1 MFFWV
6 LIATLAGG
14 AVIGAPGSGSNTDD
28 EDTPEVPAPPDE
40 GGPSVLDDPP
50 TDPTPPPPEPEPE
63 PTSGPPSDNTTE
75 LSLQSWAETGTVV
88 QDTHFGANAVY
99 SVNTENGTPTNSF
112 SHATDALDVN
122 HIRFPAG
129 QGDGNPADID
139 GVDWLNVVAMD
150 TSADGTPELRQE
162 LVEFLDWAAQGGAE
176 ADGDPLQVT
185 LVIPTKFL
193 SEDDYSDFAND
204 ISQFAETVTRDYG
217 DVVSAFEIGNEYWAM
232 GESAYA
238 AKADIAARA
247 LAQGMEYAGIAE
259 DAQPDILV
267 QMATPNA
274 GSEFHSSVDDRG
286 FTERLVDANQQIIDG
301 LSETARDAI
310 DGVVEHYYYRTLEQT
325 FVDDESASSYINRDF
340 AVWQTA
346 FDKDLDLHITEWNIR
361 LKAIE
366 ENGLRAASVYL
377 EQFENMLEMGADS
390 AHIWAVQHNTTTDLA
405 GAPTD
410 TPILDT
416 DGQLLNTIRG
426 AMFDMMST
434 DLVGLELLETTV
446 SNDDGSFEIDIY
458 RSDDTLVAFISSRSL
473 DEETYELDL
482 APLIESYGEA
492 DAQILG
498 INTEARGADGTHYV
512 PGEGRQDASFVLV
525 DGTPHYYNEHDVQ
538 AQLTPFDVTSTTVQ
552 VTLKPFEVA
561 QVTFTSVIA
570 PEAGSSVQSVVE
582 TGTQSDDTLTGRNG
596 NDTLSGGAG
605 NDLISGEGGD
615 DRLSGDGG
623 NDRLSGGQGDDRLL
637 GGAGND
643 SLSGAGGNDSLKG
656 NWGNDT
662 LIGQHG
668 DDTLAGSVG
677 NDLLEGGSGDDLL
690 NGGRGL
696 DTLSGGTGA
705 DTLIGWSG
713 ADVFRF
719 GDDDAVDVVTDFT
732 SGQDV
737 LEFDMANVNDL
748 SDIQFQNSE
757 EPAGVVLLVDN
768 QPRVM
773 LLGVSDIADLQST
786 GSIRVV

>member
-6 LIATLAGG
+6 LIATLAGI
-14 AVIGAPGSGSNTDD
+14 AVIGAPGSGSNTDG
-28 EDTPEVPAPPDE
+28 EDTPEVPDPPDE
-40 GGPSVLDDPP
+40 DGPTVLDDPP
-50 TDPTPPPPEPEPE
+50 TDPIPPTPEPE
-63 PTSGPPSDNTTE
+63 PTSDPPSGNTTE
-75 LSLQSWAETGTVV
+75 LSLESWAETGTVV

-99 SVNTENGTPTNSF
+99 SVNTEDGIPTNSF
-112 SHATDALDVN
+112 SHATEALDVN

-129 QGDGNPADID
+129 QGDGDPDDID

-150 TSADGTPELRQE
+150 TGMDGTPELRQE
-162 LVEFLDWAAQGGAE
+162 LVDFLEWAAQGGAE

-193 SEDDYSDFAND
+193 SEEDYSDFAND
-204 ISQFAETVTRDYG
+204 ISQFAEAVTRDYG
-217 DVVSAFEIGNEYWAM
+217 DVVSAIEIGNEYWAM
-232 GESAYA
+232 GETAYA

-247 LAQGMEYAGIAE
+247 LAQGMENAGIAE

-340 AVWQTA
+340 AVWQSA

-405 GAPTD
+405 GAPAD
-410 TPILDT
+410 APILDT

-473 DEETYELDL
+473 DAETYELDL
-482 APLIESYGEA
+482 APLVESYGEA
-492 DAQILG
+492 NAQILG
-498 INTEARGADGTHYV
+498 IDTEARGADGTHYV
-512 PGEGRQDASFVLV
+512 PGEGRQDASFVMV
-525 DGTPHYYNEHDVQ
+525 DGTPHYFNEHDVQ
-538 AQLTPFDVTSTTVQ
+538 AQMTPFDVMSTTVQ

-561 QVTFTSVIA
+561 QVIFTNVTT
-570 PEAGSSVQSVVE
+570 PEAGASVQSVVE
-582 TGTQSDDTLTGRNG
+582 TGTQSNDTLTGCDG
-596 NDTLSGGAG
+596 NDTLSGSAG

-615 DRLSGDGG
+615 DRLSGDDG
-623 NDRLSGGQGDDRLL
+623 NDRLSGGQGADRLF

-643 SLSGAGGNDSLKG
+643 SLTGADGNDSLKG
-656 NWGNDT
+656 NSGHDT
-662 LIGQHG
+662 LRGQTG
-668 DDTLAGSVG
+668 DDTMAGSVG

-696 DTLSGGTGA
+696 DTLAGGTGA

-719 GDDDAVDVVTDFT
+719 GDDDAVDVVADFT
-732 SGQDV
+732 PGQDV
-737 LEFDMANVNDL
+737 LEFDMANVNDM

-757 EPAGVVLLVDN
+757 ESAGVVLLIN
-768 QPRVM
+768 SQPRVM

-786 GSIRVV
+786 GSIRVL

>member
-14 AVIGAPGSGSNTDD
+14 AVIGAPGSGSNTDS
-28 EDTPEVPAPPDE
+28 EDAPEVPDPPDE
-40 GGPSVLDDPP
+40 DGPTVLDDPP
-50 TDPTPPPPEPEPE
+50 TDPTPPTPE
-63 PTSGPPSDNTTE
+63 PTSDPPSGNTTE
-75 LSLQSWAETGTVV
+75 LSIESWAETGTVV

-99 SVNTENGTPTNSF
+99 SVNTENGIPTNSF
-112 SHATDALDVN
+112 SHATEALDVN

-129 QGDGNPADID
+129 QGDGDPDDID
-139 GVDWLNVVAMD
+139 GVGWLNVVKMD
-150 TSADGTPELRQE
+150 TGMDGTPELRQE
-162 LVEFLDWAAQGGAE
+162 VVDFLEWAAQGGAE

-193 SEDDYSDFAND
+193 SEEDYSDFAND
-204 ISQFAETVTRDYG
+204 ISQFAEAVTRDYG
-217 DVVSAFEIGNEYWAM
+217 DVVAAFEIGNEYWAM
-232 GESAYA
+232 GETTYA
-238 AKADIAARA
+238 VKADIAARA
-247 LAQGMEYAGIAE
+247 LAQGMENAGIAE
-259 DAQPDILV
+259 DAQPDILI

-340 AVWQTA
+340 AVWQSA

-405 GAPTD
+405 GAPD
-410 TPILDT
+410 DAPILDT

-473 DEETYELDL
+473 DTESYELDL
-482 APLIESYGEA
+482 APLIDSYGAA
-492 DAQILG
+492 DARILG

-512 PGEGRQDASFVLV
+512 PGEGRQGASFVMV
-525 DGTPHYYNEHDVQ
+525 DGAPHYYNEHDVQ
-538 AQLTPFDVTSTTVQ
+538 AQLTPFDVMSTTVQ

-561 QVTFTSVIA
+561 QVIFINVTT
-570 PEAGSSVQSVVE
+570 PEAGASVQSVVE
-582 TGTQSDDTLTGRNG
+582 TGTQSNDTLTGRDG

-615 DRLSGDGG
+615 DRLSGDDG
-623 NDRLSGGQGDDRLL
+623 NDRLSGGQGADSLF
-637 GGAGND
+637 GGEGND
-643 SLSGAGGNDSLKG
+643 TLSGASGNDSLKG
-656 NWGNDT
+656 NWGHDT
-662 LIGQHG
+662 LLGQIG

-696 DTLSGGTGA
+696 DTLAGGTGA

-732 SGQDV
+732 PGQDV

-773 LLGVSDIADLQST
+773 LLDVRDTADLQST
-786 GSIRVV
+786 GSIRVL